1 LKPVKIEEAIK
12 TRGFN
17 NEGHKASVNLIYTYN
32 WLQERVKEFLKDYD
46 LTNQQFNVLR
56 ILRGSYPE
64 PISTATIRDRML
76 DRMSDSSRIV
86 NRLYQKGLLKRKSCK
101 EDKRLVDII
110 ISKEG
115 LKILKK
121 IDRNT
126 GKLDKI
132 LNLNKKEAGLLNEL
146 LDKSR
151 S

>member
-1 LKPVKIEEAIK
+1 VKIEEAIK

-32 WLQERVKEFLKDYD
+32 WLQERVKKFLKDYD

-76 DRMSDSSRIV
+76 DKMSDSSRIV
-86 NRLYQKGLLKRKSCK
+86 DRLYQKGLLMRKSCK

-110 ISKEG
+110 ISEEG
-115 LKILKK
+115 LKLLKK

-126 GKLDKI
+126 SNLDKI